1 MNGKMEISI
10 LDNGI
15 KINLMGKEERLG
27 LMEIAIK
34 DIGKWDRQ
42 REVGILFIKMELCT
56 KEVL

>member
-34 DIGKWDRQ
+34 DIGKWDR
-42 REVGILFIKMELCT
+42 
-56 KEVL
+56 

>member
-15 KINLMGKEERLG
+15 KISLMGKEERLG

-34 DIGKWDRQ
+34 DIGKWDR
-42 REVGILFIKMELCT
+42 
-56 KEVL
+56 